1 MEQAEGHPPLGG
13 RVKPL
18 FKEIEMGK
26 FDGILFCT
34 DLDGTLLKNDKT
46 ISAQNKEA
54 IEFFKREGGLFTF
67 VTGRMPYYSLEAY
80 RAVAP
85 NAPFGCVNGSGVYDG
100 EARQYVWTLELQKS
114 AMELV
119 SCIDERVPGVGIQIV
134 AFEKTFFLK
143 ENRTTE
149 IFRRLTGVPNVT
161 CTYDSLPSSIA
172 KVVFCVEREEE
183 IGAIEETLKAHPLAL
198 DFQFVRSERMLCEIL
213 PKGIHK
219 GVALA
224 KLAEH
229 LGIDKAKTIAIG
241 DYDNDVGMLQ
251 TAGLGI
257 AVSNASKA
265 ALAAADLVTVSNEE
279 HALAKVIYDL
289 YHGDIVL

>member
-1 MEQAEGHPPLGG
+1 
-13 RVKPL
+13 
-18 FKEIEMGK
+18 MGK

-46 ISAQNKEA
+46 ISEQNKEA

-100 EARQYVWTLELQKS
+100 EAHKYVWTLEMSKS
-114 AMELV
+114 AMEIV
-119 SCIDERVPGVGIQIV
+119 ARIEERVPGIGIQIV
-134 AFEKTFFLK
+134 TFEKTFFLK
-143 ENRTTE
+143 DNRTAALFRE
-149 IFRRLTGVPNVT
+149 ITGIPNDT

-183 IGAIEETLKAHPLAL
+183 IGAIEETLKAHPLAS
-198 DFQFVRSERMLCEIL
+198 DFQFVRSEHSLCEIL

-224 KLAEH
+224 KLTEH
-229 LGIDKAKTIAIG
+229 LGIDPAKTIAIG

-257 AVSNASKA
+257 AVANASKA
-265 ALAAADLVTVSNEE
+265 AIEAADLVTVSNEE

-289 YHGDIVL
+289 YHGVIAL

>member
-1 MEQAEGHPPLGG
+1 
-13 RVKPL
+13 
-18 FKEIEMGK
+18 MGK

-46 ISAQNKEA
+46 ISDQNKEA

-100 EARQYVWTLELQKS
+100 EAQKYVWTLEMSKNAIEIVAL
-114 AMELV
+114 
-119 SCIDERVPGVGIQIV
+119 IDERLPSVGVQIV
-134 AFEKTFFLK
+134 TFEKTFFLK

-149 IFRRLTGVPNVT
+149 IFRQLTGIPNDA
-161 CTYDSLPSSIA
+161 CTYDSLPPSIA
-172 KVVFCVEREEE
+172 KVVFCVEHEEE
-183 IGAIEETLKAHPLAL
+183 IRAIEETLKSHPLASE
-198 DFQFVRSERMLCEIL
+198 FQFIRSESLLCEIL

-224 KLAEH
+224 KLTEH
-229 LGIDKAKTIAIG
+229 LGIDPAKTIAIG
-241 DYDNDVGMLQ
+241 DYDNDVGMLK

-265 ALAAADLVTVSNEE
+265 ALEAADLVTVSNEE
-279 HALAKVIYDL
+279 HALAKVIHDL
-289 YHGDIVL
+289 YHGVITV